1 MIPVVEALDRQRALV
16 EAGIALASELD
27 LDTILRKLVATA
39 ATLAGAR
46 YAALGVIGRDGEH
59 LDRFITHGID
69 ESGRSAIG
77 SPPHGRGVLG
87 LLIRDARPL
96 RLHDLTAHA
105 QSVGFPAHHPPM
117 RSFLGVPIL
126 LRGTAYGN
134 LYLTEKESG
143 ADFTDEDLDLT
154 TLLAAQAAVAIGN
167 ARRVERDALT
177 RAVAAQ
183 EMERRRLARELHD
196 GIGQSLTSILLGL
209 SAVERAGSASEAHAA
224 AASLRELVVAT
235 LQDVRQLAVDLR
247 PKALDDFGLGPALI
261 RLGQSVRETTGLDVQ
276 VGAHLGSS
284 RLTAE
289 TETAV
294 YRIAQEALANVL
306 RHASADR
313 VSIVVTRRGGSVS
326 IVIEDDG
333 TGFDVSG
340 PAEGMGLA
348 GMRERVSLLDG
359 VLVIE
364 SSLGVGTTIVA
375 ELPVR
380 DDA

>member
-1 MIPVVEALDRQRALV
+1 MILVVDPSDRQRALV
-16 EAGIALASELD
+16 EAGIALASELE
-27 LDTILRKLVATA
+27 LDTILQKLVVTA
-39 ATLAGAR
+39 AALTGAR

-59 LDRFITHGID
+59 LDRFLTHGID
-69 ESGRSAIG
+69 DETRSAIG
-77 SPPHGRGVLG
+77 APPHGRGVLG
-87 LLIRDARPL
+87 VLIRDARVL
-96 RLHDLTAHA
+96 RLHDLKTDPR
-105 QSVGFPAHHPPM
+105 SVGFPANHPPM
-117 RSFLGVPIL
+117 SSFLGVPIL

-134 LYLTEKESG
+134 LYLTEKEGG
-143 ADFTDEDLDLT
+143 ADFTQEDEELT
-154 TLLAAQAAVAIGN
+154 TLLAAQAAVAIEN
-167 ARRVERDALT
+167 ARRVERDALA

-183 EMERRRLARELHD
+183 ETERRRLARELHD

-209 SAVERAGSASEAHAA
+209 SAVERAGSAAEAHAA

-247 PKALDDFGLGPALI
+247 PKALDDFGLGPALV
-261 RLGQSVRETTGLDVQ
+261 RLGQSVSETTSLDVQ
-276 VGAHLGSS
+276 VGAHLGST
-284 RLTAE
+284 RLPAE

-313 VSIVVTRRGGSVS
+313 ASIVVTRRGGSVS

-333 TGFDVSG
+333 QGFDVG
-340 PAEGMGLA
+340 APADGMGLS

-359 VLVIE
+359 VLMIE
-364 SSLGVGTTIVA
+364 STADVGTTVVA

-380 DDA
+380 GGA